1 MEQTAQIH
9 LIYEI
14 TNTLANKTRLQIIEE
29 LKTSAKTPET
39 LANALG
45 VSLEE
50 TMEQLLVLRK
60 AGFLPVT
67 PEQGS
72 EVFLSPFG
80 IYGAREALKEFL
92 GTTHEDGKCAGC
104 SGCK

>member
-1 MEQTAQIH
+1 METKAQIN

-39 LANALG
+39 LAEASG
-45 VSLEE
+45 CSVDEIM
-50 TMEQLLVLRK
+50 TQLVVLRK
-60 AGFLPVT
+60 AGFLPET
-67 PEQGS
+67 PEEGK

-92 GTTHEDGKCAGC
+92 GTTHDDGKCAGC
-104 SGCK
+104 NGCK

>member
-1 MEQTAQIH
+1 MENKAQIH

-39 LANALG
+39 LADAMG
-45 VSLEE
+45 ISVED

-60 AGFLPVT
+60 AGFLPET
-67 PEQGS
+67 PEAGK

-104 SGCK
+104 NGCK